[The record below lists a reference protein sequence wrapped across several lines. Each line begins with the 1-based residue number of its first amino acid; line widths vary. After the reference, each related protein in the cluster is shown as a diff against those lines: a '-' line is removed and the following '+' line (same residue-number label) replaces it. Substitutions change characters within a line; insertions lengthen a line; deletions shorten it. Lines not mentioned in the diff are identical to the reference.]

1 MLYSDDLAGNQ
12 SKKWHKLDCWCAL
25 LAGLPKDKNTKL
37 ENIHLLSCSDHA
49 ACLDMAVSIT
59 DELIQLE
66 TSGIEVYDG
75 FLKKDILVMSLVLCI
90 ICDNPQASEICS
102 HLGSSVRKF
111 YRMCLVSVRPSHD
124 SIFTVSLG

>member
-12 SKKWHKLDCWCAL
+12 SKKWHELDCWCAL

-90 ICDNPQASEICS
+90 ICDNPQA
-102 HLGSSVRKF
+102 
-111 YRMCLVSVRPSHD
+111 
-124 SIFTVSLG
+124 

>member
-1 MLYSDDLAGNQ
+1 M
-12 SKKWHKLDCWCAL
+12 C
-25 LAGLPKDKNTKL
+25 
-37 ENIHLLSCSDHA
+37 
-49 ACLDMAVSIT
+49 IT

-75 FLKKDILVMSLVLCI
+75 FLKKDILVMSLVLRI

-111 YRMCLVSVRPSHD
+111 C
-124 SIFTVSLG
+124 